1 MRGYGNMVSYFF
13 AKNTRPIMKG
23 VIVMSDMNTYTI
35 EIHKKDD
42 TTLNNRRI
50 EIFDYLL
57 GLGAD
62 PNMILELNAI
72 DIELTIRDFKKNM
85 GYSSKENFLFYFL

>member
-1 MRGYGNMVSYFF
+1 
-13 AKNTRPIMKG
+13 
-23 VIVMSDMNTYTI
+23 MSDMNTYAI

-42 TTLNNRRI
+42 NTLNNRRI

-57 GLGAD
+57 GLGID
-62 PNMILELNAI
+62 PNMLLELNAI

-85 GYSSKENFLFYFL
+85 GLSLWHPLIFAHITKQ

>member
-1 MRGYGNMVSYFF
+1 
-13 AKNTRPIMKG
+13 
-23 VIVMSDMNTYTI
+23 MSDMNTYAI

-62 PNMILELNAI
+62 PNMLLELNAI
-72 DIELTIRDFKKNM
+72 DIELTIRDFKKNI
-85 GYSSKENFLFYFL
+85 GLSL